1 MYDIVLVFLLDSQ
14 PLPEGSYEFGFVRP
28 SVLLS
33 CFLGIGSLDFS
44 ETQHG
49 VRYSYSV
56 VRDRAAYL
64 GKYSLPQKWGKC
76 TKNSEFLNLL
86 ENLVINFF

>member
-1 MYDIVLVFLLDSQ
+1 MYDMVLVSLLDSQ

-44 ETQHG
+44 EIQHG
-49 VRYSYSV
+49 VRCPYGV
-56 VRDRAAYL
+56 VCDRAGYL
-64 GKYSLPQKWGKC
+64 GKHSLSQKWIKW
-76 TKNSEFLNLL
+76 TKNRDFLNLL